1 MPRVF
6 LCCMLIFGMAIV
18 ACGEKNDENKQDAS
32 SDSAAMAGDAE
43 AILGSWKPVKAE
55 LAGKPMPDAAFQSI
69 RLKLDQTNYEAIA
82 GGKPD
87 RGTYVLDAT
96 TTPRSMTI
104 TGTEGPNLGKSIP
117 AIYELKTDTLRI
129 CYNLAGENRPSDFS
143 SIAGTQLLLVTYIRL
158 NESEGD

>member
-1 MPRVF
+1 MDPKKHRHH
-6 LCCMLIFGMAIV
+6 
-18 ACGEKNDENKQDAS
+18 
-32 SDSAAMAGDAE
+32 
-43 AILGSWKPVKAE
+43 KP
-55 LAGKPMPDAAFQSI
+55 PP
-69 RLKLDQTNYEAIA
+69 
-82 GGKPD
+82 
-87 RGTYVLDAT
+87 
-96 TTPRSMTI
+96 SMTI